1 MSEPTLM
8 QSLWRGPV
16 VVVYQT
22 VTPYTGQTMKAVAD
36 SVCVPRGISL
46 ARIKGRE
53 RIKAWTDDNY
63 EAETILDAAKLD
75 KFIVSQMEIADGL
88 EQIVFQNMK
97 QTGTVRITSVP
108 EHEADGRKLS

>member
-22 VTPYTGQTMKAVAD
+22 VTPYTGQTMKAVAE

-53 RIKAWTDDNY
+53 RTKEVCRVRHEVCWTLY
-63 EAETILDAAKLD
+63 EVRLASGQRRWSLPQIGRFLGERDHTSILNS
-75 KFIVSQMEIADGL
+75 VRRW
-88 EQIVFQNMK
+88 EQIM
-97 QTGTVRITSVP
+97 RD
-108 EHEADGRKLS
+108 EA